1 VIRIQ
6 SFAAGKHHV
15 LRNGEH
21 LVSAVFRAPQT
32 AGRNFEVRTGGAG
45 GEMRELRNVP
55 FTVRLGFTHDM
66 TRECLQCQ
74 AKGSGRLGPSATPPT
89 PPTASPPHLGHL

>member
-1 VIRIQ
+1 MVRIQ
-6 SFAAGKHHV
+6 SFTAGKHHV

-32 AGRNFEVRTGGAG
+32 AGRNFEVRTGSAG

-55 FTVRLGFTHDM
+55 FTVPFGFHARHDTQM
-66 TRECLQCQ
+66 PPVCPLDG
-74 AKGSGRLGPSATPPT
+74 APPT
-89 PPTASPPHLGHL
+89 HGSRPRAI